1 MAEVALKVG
10 VIGNTGRLGR
20 AVVDC
25 IEQHP
30 YLQNGLGFSRSQ
42 VPFIAIEEVFD
53 SNDYIIDCSK
63 PKGLS
68 SVLKAAIVQPK
79 PLVIC
84 TTGWQYQEMNNMLE
98 VLSKSVPIVIA
109 PNTSIGAFLQR
120 YLVGQMAKLL
130 GNEYDIDVSE
140 KHHRNKVDIPSGT
153 AKALLAEVV
162 KSKQQEYGISYTSAP
177 LAQGPRPD
185 NFIGM
190 TSERSGD
197 IAGDHKVSFTSR
209 DEMIC
214 IKHVVFDRAIF
225 AKGALKIV
233 EWLQKHEIRPG
244 VYDTQD
250 VYL

>member
-1 MAEVALKVG
+1 MTLKVG
-10 VIGNTGRLGR
+10 VIGNTGRLGK

-42 VPFIAIEEVFD
+42 VPSISIEKVFD

-63 PKGLS
+63 PEGVPSL
-68 SVLKAAIVQPK
+68 LQAAIAQPK

-120 YLVGQMAKLL
+120 YLVGQLAKFL
-130 GNEYDIDVSE
+130 GNEYDIDITE

-153 AKALLAEVV
+153 AKALLAEIV
-162 KSKQQEYGISYTSAP
+162 KSKQQEYGISYTSSP
-177 LAQGPRPD
+177 LSQGPRPD
-185 NFIGM
+185 NFIGL
-190 TSERSGD
+190 TSERSGN
-197 IAGDHKVSFTSR
+197 ILGEHEISFTSME
-209 DEMIC
+209 EMIC
-214 IKHVVFDRAIF
+214 IKHIVFDRVLF

-233 EWLQKHEIRPG
+233 EWLQKNEIRPG
-244 VYDTQD
+244 VYDAQD
-250 VYL
+250 VYS